1 MANELRFQVIGEAFK
16 KKPLDVKAPS
26 DRPCEYFGKKVFNRE
41 KMYKY
46 LPKDVYEKM
55 KDVMDNGAGLDRKVA
70 DAVAAGIMQW
80 AKENG
85 VTHYTHWFQ
94 PLTEGTAEKHDS
106 FIEHDFKGG
115 MIEEFSGKLLVQQ
128 EPDASS
134 FPSGGIRSTFEARG
148 YSAWDPTS
156 PVFIIDDTLI
166 IPTVFISYSGE
177 SLDYKAPLLR
187 ALKAVNIA
195 ATEVCHYFDPA
206 VKKVTSNL
214 GWEQEYFLV
223 DEGLYAAR
231 PDLLLTGR
239 TLMGHDSAKNQQM
252 DDHYFGSI
260 PERVAAFMRD
270 LEIQALEL
278 GIPCKTRHNEVAPNQ
293 FELAPIF
300 EETNLAV
307 DHNMLLMSLMKKVAR
322 KHGFRALLHEK
333 PFAGINGSG
342 KHNNWSLSTDNG
354 VLLHAPGKTAE
365 QNLRFAV
372 FIVETLMGVYK
383 HNGLLK
389 ASIMSATNAHRLGA
403 NEAPPAIVSS
413 FLGKQV
419 SELLNH
425 IEKADV
431 DDILAMAGKQGLKMD
446 IPEIPEL
453 FIDNTDRNR
462 TSPFAF
468 TGNRFEFRAVGSEA
482 NCASAMITLNS
493 AVAEALVSFKKRV
506 DAKIPEFENKLAG
519 TDHSATFHAI
529 IDVLRDD
536 IKTCKPI
543 RFDGNGYSD
552 QWKEE
557 AAKRGLDTE
566 TSCPVIFERYLDPQ
580 SIAMFENL
588 GVMTKKELEARNEV
602 KWETYTKKI
611 QIEARVLG
619 DLSMNHIIPVATSYQ
634 STLLKNVER
643 MRNVLPTQEADELN
657 ARNLK
662 LIKDIAR
669 RTASIESQVEELVA
683 ARKVANKIEDEHA
696 KAIAYHDTIA
706 PMFDTIRR
714 QIDKLELVVDDA
726 LWPLPKYRELLFI
739 R

>member
-1 MANELRFQVIGEAFK
+1 MANELRFQVVGEAFK
-16 KKPLDVKAPS
+16 KKPLSVVVPS
-26 DRPCEYFGKKVFNRE
+26 EKPSEYFGRKVFNRQ

-46 LPKDVYEKM
+46 LPKSVYDQMIDVIE
-55 KDVMDNGAGLDRKVA
+55 NGTRLDRTVA
-70 DAVAAGIMQW
+70 DAVAAGMMQW
-80 AKENG
+80 AQENG

-106 FIEHDFKGG
+106 FIEHDGKGG

-156 PVFIIDDTLI
+156 PVFIMDDTLI

-177 SLDYKAPLLR
+177 ALDYKAPLLR
-187 ALKAVNIA
+187 ALKAVNVA
-195 ATEVCHYFDPA
+195 ATDVCHYFDPE
-206 VKKVTSNL
+206 VKKVVSNL

-252 DDHYFGSI
+252 DDHYFGAI
-260 PERVAAFMRD
+260 PERVQAFMKD
-270 LEIQALEL
+270 LEIHALEL
-278 GIPCKTRHNEVAPNQ
+278 GIPVKTRHNEVAPNQ

-307 DHNMLLMSLMKKVAR
+307 DHNMLLMSVMKKVAR
-322 KHGFRALLHEK
+322 KHGFRVLLHEK

-342 KHNNWSLSTDNG
+342 KHNNWSLSTDTG

-365 QNLRFAV
+365 QNLRFAT

-403 NEAPPAIVSS
+403 NEAPPAIISS

-419 SELLNH
+419 SELLDH
-425 IEKADV
+425 IEKADK
-431 DDILAMAGKQGLKMD
+431 DDVLAFAGKQGMKMD

-453 FIDNTDRNR
+453 LIDNTDRNR

-482 NCASAMITLNS
+482 NCASAMIALNS
-493 AVAEALVSFKKRV
+493 AVAEALADFKKRV
-506 DAKIPEFENKLAG
+506 DARIPEFEKKLAG
-519 TDHSATFHAI
+519 TGHTAKFHAI
-529 IDVLRDD
+529 IDVLRED

-552 QWKEE
+552 EWKAE

-566 TSCPVIFERYLDPQ
+566 TSCPKIFERYLDEA
-580 SIAMFENL
+580 SIKMFESL
-588 GVMTKKELEARNEV
+588 GVMTEKELEARNEV

-634 STLLKNVER
+634 SQLLRNVER
-643 MRNVLPTQEADELN
+643 MCTAFPANKAKELN

-662 LIKDIAR
+662 LIEEIAQ
-669 RTASIESQVEELVA
+669 RTATIETKVEELVE
-683 ARKVANKIEDEHA
+683 ARKVANKIEDEHQ

-706 PMFDTIRR
+706 PMFDTIRY
-714 QIDKLELVVDDA
+714 QIDKLELIVDDS
-726 LWPLPKYRELLFI
+726 LWPLPKYREMLFI

>member
-1 MANELRFQVIGEAFK
+1 MEALRFQVVGEAFK
-16 KKPLDVKAPS
+16 KKPLDVKIPS
-26 DRPCEYFGKKVFNRE
+26 ERPAQYFGKKVFNRE

-46 LPKDVYEKM
+46 LPKNVYEKM
-55 KDVMDNGAGLDRKVA
+55 IDVMDNGARLDRQVA
-70 DAVAAGIMQW
+70 DAVAAGMKQW
-80 AKENG
+80 ATENG

-106 FIEHDFKGG
+106 FIEHDGKGG
-115 MIEEFSGKLLVQQ
+115 MVEEFTGKLLVQQ

-156 PVFIIDDTLI
+156 PVFIIDDTLC
-166 IPTVFISYSGE
+166 IPTDFISYSGE
-177 SLDYKAPLLR
+177 ALDYKAPLKR
-187 ALKAVNIA
+187 ALHAVNVA

-206 VKKVTSNL
+206 VKKVQSNL

-260 PERVAAFMRD
+260 PERVAAFMRE
-270 LEIQALEL
+270 LEIEALEL

-307 DHNMLLMSLMKKVAR
+307 DHNMLLMSVMKKVAR
-322 KHGFRALLHEK
+322 KHGFRVLLHEK

-354 VLLHAPGKTAE
+354 ILLHAPGKTAE
-365 QNLRFAV
+365 ANLRFAT

-419 SELLNH
+419 SELLDH
-425 IEKADV
+425 IEKADKE
-431 DDILAMAGKQGLKMD
+431 DILAMAGKQGLKMD
-446 IPEIPEL
+446 IPEMPEL
-453 FIDNTDRNR
+453 LIDNTDRNR

-482 NCASAMITLNS
+482 NCASAMIALNS
-493 AVAEALVSFKKRV
+493 AVAEALMNFKKRV
-506 DAKIPEFENKLAG
+506 DAKIPEYEKKLAG

-529 IDVLRDD
+529 IDVLRED

-552 QWKEE
+552 EWVIE
-557 AAKRGLDTE
+557 ATKRGLDVE
-566 TSCPVIFERYLDPQ
+566 KSCPKIFERYLDPE
-580 SIAMFENL
+580 SIEMFESL

-619 DLSMNHIIPVATSYQ
+619 DLSMNHIIPVATHYQ
-634 STLLKNVER
+634 SKLLKNVDSVSNAFAVDKAEK
-643 MRNVLPTQEADELN
+643 LN

-662 LIKDIAR
+662 IIEEIAE
-669 RTASIESQVEELVA
+669 RTSAIEKGVEDLVN
-683 ARKVANKIEDEHA
+683 ARKLANKIEDEHQ
-696 KAIAYHDTIA
+696 KAIAYHDKVE
-706 PMFDTIRR
+706 PKLDDIRYE
-714 QIDKLELVVDDA
+714 IDKLELIVDDS

>member
-1 MANELRFQVIGEAFK
+1 
-16 KKPLDVKAPS
+16 
-26 DRPCEYFGKKVFNRE
+26 
-41 KMYKY
+41 
-46 LPKDVYEKM
+46 
-55 KDVMDNGAGLDRKVA
+55 
-70 DAVAAGIMQW
+70 
-80 AKENG
+80 
-85 VTHYTHWFQ
+85 
-94 PLTEGTAEKHDS
+94 
-106 FIEHDFKGG
+106 

-156 PVFIIDDTLI
+156 PVFIMDDTLV

-177 SLDYKAPLLR
+177 ALDYKAPLLR
-187 ALKAVNIA
+187 ALKAVNVA
-195 ATEVCHYFDPA
+195 ATEVCHYFDPE
-206 VKKVTSNL
+206 VKKVVSNL

-252 DDHYFGSI
+252 DDHYFGAI
-260 PERVAAFMRD
+260 PERVAAFMRE
-270 LEIQALEL
+270 LEIEALKL

-307 DHNMLLMSLMKKVAR
+307 DHNMLLMSVMKKVAR
-322 KHGFRALLHEK
+322 KHGFRVLLHEK

-354 VLLHAPGKTAE
+354 VLLHAPGKTPE
-365 QNLRFAV
+365 QNLRFAT

-403 NEAPPAIVSS
+403 NEAPPAIISS
-413 FLGKQV
+413 FLGKQL
-419 SELLNH
+419 SELLDH
-425 IEKADV
+425 IEKADK
-431 DDILAMAGKQGLKMD
+431 DDLFAMGGKQGMKMD

-453 FIDNTDRNR
+453 LIDNTDRNR

-482 NCASAMITLNS
+482 NCASAMIALNS
-493 AVAEALVSFKKRV
+493 AVAEALADFKKRV
-506 DAKIPEFENKLAG
+506 DARIPEFEKKLAG
-519 TDHSATFHAI
+519 TGHTAKFHAI
-529 IDVLRDD
+529 IDVLRED

-552 QWKEE
+552 EWKAE

-566 TSCPVIFERYLDPQ
+566 TSCPKIFERYLDKE
-580 SIAMFENL
+580 SIDMFESL
-588 GVMTKKELEARNEV
+588 GVMTKKELAARNEV

-619 DLSMNHIIPVATSYQ
+619 DLSMNHIIPVATNYQ
-634 STLLKNVER
+634 SQLLRNVER
-643 MRNVLPTQEADELN
+643 MATAFAADKAKELN

-662 LIKDIAR
+662 LIEEIAQ
-669 RTASIESQVEELVA
+669 RTATIETKVEELVA
-683 ARKVANKIEDEHA
+683 ARKVANKIEDEHE
-696 KAIAYHDTIA
+696 KAIVYHDTIA
-706 PMFDTIRR
+706 PMFDTIRY
-714 QIDKLELVVDDA
+714 QIDKLELIVDDA

>member
-1 MANELRFQVIGEAFK
+1 MEALRFQVVGEAFK
-16 KKPLDVKAPS
+16 KKPLDVKTPS
-26 DRPCEYFGKKVFNRE
+26 ERPAKYFGKKVFNRE

-55 KDVMDNGAGLDRKVA
+55 IDVMDNGSRLDRQVA
-70 DAVAAGIMQW
+70 DAVAEGMKQW
-80 AKENG
+80 ATENG

-106 FIEHDFKGG
+106 FIEHDGKGG
-115 MIEEFSGKLLVQQ
+115 MVEEFTGKLLVQQ

-156 PVFIIDDTLI
+156 PVFIIDDTLC

-177 SLDYKAPLLR
+177 ALDYKAPLLR
-187 ALKAVNIA
+187 ALHAVNVA
-195 ATEVCHYFDPA
+195 ATDVCHYFDPS

-260 PERVAAFMRD
+260 PERVAAFMRE
-270 LEIQALEL
+270 LEIEALEL
-278 GIPCKTRHNEVAPNQ
+278 GVPCKTRHNEVAPNQ

-307 DHNMLLMSLMKKVAR
+307 DHNMLLMSVMKRVAR
-322 KHGFRALLHEK
+322 KHGFRVLLHEK

-354 VLLHAPGKTAE
+354 ILLHAPGKTPEA
-365 QNLRFAV
+365 NLRFAT

-419 SELLNH
+419 SELLDH
-425 IEKADV
+425 IEKADK
-431 DDILAMAGKQGLKMD
+431 DFLAMTGKQGLKMD

-453 FIDNTDRNR
+453 LIDNTDRNR

-482 NCASAMITLNS
+482 NCASAMIALNS
-493 AVAEALVSFKKRV
+493 AVAEALVNFKKRV
-506 DAKIPEFENKLAG
+506 DTKIPEFEKKLAG
-519 TDHSATFHAI
+519 TEHSAKFHAI
-529 IDVLRDD
+529 IDVLRED

-552 QWKEE
+552 EWVAE
-557 AAKRGLDTE
+557 AEKRGLDVE
-566 TSCPVIFERYLDPQ
+566 KSCPVIFERYLDKE
-580 SIAMFENL
+580 SIEMFESL

-619 DLSMNHIIPVATSYQ
+619 DLSMNHIIPVATRYQ
-634 STLLKNVER
+634 SELLTNLNHMAVVFPIE
-643 MRNVLPTQEADELN
+643 TADKLS
-657 ARNLK
+657 ARNK
-662 LIKDIAR
+662 KIIEEISE
-669 RTASIESQVEELVA
+669 RTSAIEKGVEELVN
-683 ARKVANKIEDEHA
+683 ARKLANKIDDEHA
-696 KAIAYHDTIA
+696 KAIAYHDEVE
-706 PMFDTIRR
+706 PKLDEIRY
-714 QIDKLELVVDDA
+714 QIDKLELIVDDS